1 MSSFDFFM
9 SLNEGE
15 GAEVNKPL
23 ICVDLNNEDELLRW
37 LNANMQYL
45 KKRNQHRFSDM
56 RKNLQTYKNDR
67 YRENIARQGDGRYSE
82 ASALPRSIRFSVNHL
97 YENTEAKVSFMGRH
111 KPAVDILPTN
121 DDVKDKYAS
130 RLARLFLSHLWDLND
145 VDFLLQCMHRHK
157 YILGESYVR
166 VTWDPDAGD
175 LHPEYVRARDA
186 GLIRP
191 SKSPGKE
198 LITDGANSYQIPAQ
212 TKTGDVS
219 YSIRLPWRILVQRKQ
234 KYDDAEFLFD
244 IDYEMVDILAK
255 EFPEKK
261 NKIKINKDL
270 VMFNA
275 DSLEDDTLHNST
287 LVIDF
292 WHRKTKYFPEGL
304 HIKFTPD
311 TILSKENLGYSHGLL
326 PYRRLTDIDIPGAL
340 HGVSFYSQVAP
351 IQIMMN
357 NLNSNVVKALILNA
371 HPKWLMPQ
379 GAASIESL
387 ANETT
392 VVQYKGQIPP
402 RLETYNPMSQNV
414 MQYLGQ
420 LREWQRE
427 LSAMPAIMHGQNP
440 SGVVRA
446 QALQFLN
453 EQANERNS
461 TDILKHNKFIRELAK
476 MSLSVAG
483 DYYKPEDGR
492 TMRIVGENGEYL
504 IPTLDTAVLSK
515 NYDFRI
521 NDGSAFPET
530 KAARIERIMEAMQYN
545 ANLLPQERW
554 ADLLDLGGTEKMTTL
569 ITAALDAAESE
580 TEDILDGKEVGEPK
594 EWEEQIIHWQTHTKG
609 MQRREYKEKLSDEV
623 HERMEHH
630 LEMHE
635 MLMFY
640 KAQENPTF
648 MAQLATLPGYPVF
661 FKVPMGSIVS
671 AEQAQMQQQ
680 LAIQQGIPATN
691 PVPAEPALP
700 IEGAL

>member
-1 MSSFDFFM
+1 MSSFDFFI
-9 SLNEGE
+9 SLNDRENE
-15 GAEVNKPL
+15 AVNQPL
-23 ICVDLNNEDELLRW
+23 ISVDLNNDKELLRW
-37 LNANMQYL
+37 LNTNMAYL
-45 KKRNQHRFSDM
+45 KKRNQHRFGEM
-56 RKNLQTYKNDR
+56 RRHLKTYKNDR

-82 ASALPRSIRFSVNHL
+82 ASALPRAIRFSVNHL
-97 YENTEAKVSFMGRH
+97 YENTEAKVSFMGRM

-121 DDVKDKYAS
+121 DDVKDKYAA
-130 RLARLFLSHLWDLND
+130 RLAKMFLGHLWDIND
-145 VDFLLQCMHRHK
+145 IDFLMQSMHRHA
-157 YILGESYVR
+157 YILGESYVS
-166 VTWDPDAGD
+166 VLWDKDAGD

-191 SKSPGKE
+191 SKTPGKE
-198 LITDGANSYQIPAQ
+198 LLFDGMQSHPIPAQ
-212 TKTGDVS
+212 TKTGDVA
-219 YSIRLPWRILVQRKQ
+219 YSVKLPWRILVQRKQ
-234 KYDDAEFLFD
+234 CYEEAEYLFD
-244 IDYEMVDILAK
+244 IDHEMVDILKK
-255 EFPEKK
+255 EYPEKK
-261 NKIKINKDL
+261 DDIKVNQDL
-270 VMFNA
+270 VMFNS
-275 DSLEDDTLHNST
+275 DSLEDDTLFNST

-292 WHRKTKYFPEGL
+292 WHKKTKYFPNGM
-304 HIKFTPD
+304 HIRFTPD
-311 TILSKENLGYSHGLL
+311 TILLKEDLGYSHGKL
-326 PYRRLTDIDIPGAL
+326 PYLRLTDLDIPGAL
-340 HGVSFYSQVAP
+340 HGVSFYTQVAP

-357 NLNSNVVKALILNA
+357 NLNSIVAKALILNA
-371 HPKWLMPQ
+371 HPKWIMPQ

-392 VVQYKGQIPP
+392 VVQYKGQVGP

-414 MQYLGQ
+414 MQYLSQ

-476 MSLSVAG
+476 MSLAVAG
-483 DYYKPEDGR
+483 DYYKPDDGR

-530 KAARIERIMEAMQYN
+530 KAARIERIMDAMQYN

-609 MQRREYKEKLSDEV
+609 MQRREYKEKLSEDV
-623 HERMEHH
+623 HFNMEHH
-630 LEMHE
+630 VEMHE

-648 MAQLATLPGYPVF
+648 MAQLATLPGYPIF
-661 FKVPMGSIVS
+661 FKIPMGTIVS

-691 PVPAEPALP
+691 PVPAQPALEV
-700 IEGAL
+700 EGVQ